1 MIARRTLLLCVSWS
15 IVLFWCGAAPVR
27 AAEVEVDASGQ
38 QEQEEASTVDE
49 ALVFQL
55 IENSGADT
63 FRIDIQTATEIAKV
77 IQAAKADP
85 ETHSM
90 VAHMRQQ
97 DEYKEYS
104 RSLTPD
110 MIVSALS
117 EALSEMRAAETLF
130 EMRTPAQ
137 ALDEMIQD
145 GLVPE
150 HRIAEYKTNPELL
163 MDDTRKHLYF
173 TFVSLAAAGGYL

>member
-1 MIARRTLLLCVSWS
+1 MIVRRLLVLSASLSLLLFLSTP
-15 IVLFWCGAAPVR
+15 IQ

-38 QEQEEASTVDE
+38 EQKALKVDE

-63 FRIDIQTATEIAKV
+63 FRIDIKTATGIAEV
-77 IQAAKADP
+77 IQAAKADS

-90 VAHMRQQ
+90 VAHMRTQE
-97 DEYKEYS
+97 EYKEYS

-117 EALSEMRAAETLF
+117 EALREIRSAETLF

-137 ALDEMIQD
+137 AVEDMIQD
-145 GLVPE
+145 GLIPE
-150 HRIAEYKTNPELL
+150 HRIAEYKQNPDLL
-163 MDDTRKHLYF
+163 IDDTRKHLYF